1 MVYTLPFRPLK
12 TFPDLGGRWGG
23 NPQKSSPESEGDTSA
38 GPAGPV
44 PTTTLQEVP
53 TTFLRRDAGPR
64 RLPLPHP
71 HRQGISQA
79 AGSGKTGTRA
89 PGRLHL
95 ALRAPRTRSG
105 AALASRFGPAAKG
118 PSSGGPA
125 LARPLLPKH
134 LGSSHHP
141 DPPQH
146 HRLQPPAP
154 PARPQVFTFRPAPH
168 AFAASAGPCG
178 CGGAGG
184 RGWSR
189 RRGGAATLPT
199 PGSPPRPAP
208 PGPAPPRPH
217 FRDRPWRSAGPA
229 SRPAIGSK
237 LPEVPPRH
245 VKLALATPRAAD

>member
-44 PTTTLQEVP
+44 PTTPLQEVP

-141 DPPQH
+141 DPPSITGCNSQPRRPGPRSSPSVPH
-146 HRLQPPAP
+146 HTPLLRPPVPAAAAALAAAAGPGDGAGPPRFPHPAP
-154 PARPQVFTFRPAPH
+154 RP
-168 AFAASAGPCG
+168 G
-178 CGGAGG
+178 
-184 RGWSR
+184 
-189 RRGGAATLPT
+189 
-199 PGSPPRPAP
+199 PPRPGPPRRGHTSGIGRGAPQAP
-208 PGPAPPRPH
+208 PPDLPLARSFPR
-217 FRDRPWRSAGPA
+217 
-229 SRPAIGSK
+229 SRP
-237 LPEVPPRH
+237 V
-245 VKLALATPRAAD
+245 T